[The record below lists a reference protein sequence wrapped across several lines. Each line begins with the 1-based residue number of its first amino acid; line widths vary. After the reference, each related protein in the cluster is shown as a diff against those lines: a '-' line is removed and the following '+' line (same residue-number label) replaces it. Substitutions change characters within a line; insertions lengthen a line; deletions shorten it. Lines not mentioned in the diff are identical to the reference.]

1 MEKTMPGTYASAFR
15 QFQRRAHAAL
25 TDLRREISSRETELR
40 ELRDEEMQLARLAGR
55 VALPTPSAQHPTIS
69 GRVNWRQVLA
79 KLPKEFRTSDL
90 RKVGALRNKQSSEIY
105 NGISR
110 WTDAGLIKRKERGVY
125 QRLS

>member
-1 MEKTMPGTYASAFR
+1 MPRTYASAFR
-15 QFQRRAHAAL
+15 QFQRRARVAL
-25 TDLRREISSRETELR
+25 ADLRREISSRESELR
-40 ELRDEEMQLARLAGR
+40 ALRDEEMRLARLAGR
-55 VALPTPSAQHPTIS
+55 VALPSSSARHSAAS

-79 KLPKEFRTSDL
+79 KLPKEFSTSDL

-110 WTDAGLIKRKERGVY
+110 WTDAGIVKRKERGVY

>member
-1 MEKTMPGTYASAFR
+1 MPRTYASAFR

-40 ELRDEEMQLARLAGR
+40 ELRNEEMQLARLAGR
-55 VALPTPSAQHPTIS
+55 VASPTPAQRPTGS

-79 KLPKEFRTSDL
+79 KLPKEFGTSDL
-90 RKVGALRNKQSSEIY
+90 RKIEALRNKQSSEIY

-110 WTDAGLIKRKERGVY
+110 WTDAGLVKRKERGVY

>member
-1 MEKTMPGTYASAFR
+1 MPPTYASAFR
-15 QFQRRAHAAL
+15 QFQRRARAAL

-40 ELRDEEMQLARLAGR
+40 ELRDEETRLARLAGR
-55 VALPTPSAQHPTIS
+55 VVSPTSSARDSTGS

-90 RKVGALRNKQSSEIY
+90 PKVEALKYKRPSEIY
-105 NGISR
+105 AGISR
-110 WTDAGLIKRKERGVY
+110 WTDAGLVKRKERGVY